1 MYKGLVDMQC
11 LVRIAFVILAC
22 SVTSMGFA
30 YEYSQPTIDT
40 YMSACT
46 IGDFFSQARCECAIE
61 EIQQSISEEDY
72 QASIKKAINTGE
84 MNPEAMAVYEHAL
97 NGSCQDLQ
105 SPDDHPP
112 QFPVVQP

>member
-1 MYKGLVDMQC
+1 M
-11 LVRIAFVILAC
+11 
-22 SVTSMGFA
+22 
-30 YEYSQPTIDT
+30 
-40 YMSACT
+40 
-46 IGDFFSQARCECAIE
+46 
-61 EIQQSISEEDY
+61 SEEDY
-72 QASIKKAINTGE
+72 QASIKEAINTGE